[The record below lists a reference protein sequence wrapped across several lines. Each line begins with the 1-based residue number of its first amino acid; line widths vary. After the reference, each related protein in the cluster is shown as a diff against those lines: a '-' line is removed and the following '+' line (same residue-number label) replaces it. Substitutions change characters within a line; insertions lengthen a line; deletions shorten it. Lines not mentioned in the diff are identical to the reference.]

1 MRKLVYVLLLISTYS
16 LSTRAQSANFGNA
29 SNFFNLR
36 PMNFPNGERDFASH
50 LKILFSDKGKNSM
63 ERRLAK

>member
-36 PMNFPNGERDFASH
+36 PMNFYILLYLFASDSCH
-50 LKILFSDKGKNSM
+50 ALIRFLTSIVSFPQ
-63 ERRLAK
+63 